1 MEATKRCPFCAEEI
15 LAAAVKC
22 RFCQSDLS
30 GSAPSQS
37 FSSAPRVATCRK
49 CNIALIP
56 ELRRKFVST
65 AGCFGALLF
74 LIGLIC
80 CITIVGLPIGLA
92 FMALGVVVSAVGGKK
107 TVMICPSCG
116 GRDMLLP
123 DLIESEP
130 ESWIRR
136 LTVLIVV
143 GGVAF
148 LIWLI
153 SSDH

>member
-1 MEATKRCPFCAEEI
+1 
-15 LAAAVKC
+15 
-22 RFCQSDLS
+22 
-30 GSAPSQS
+30 
-37 FSSAPRVATCRK
+37 
-49 CNIALIP
+49 
-56 ELRRKFVST
+56 
-65 AGCFGALLF
+65 
-74 LIGLIC
+74 
-80 CITIVGLPIGLA
+80 
-92 FMALGVVVSAVGGKK
+92 MALGVVVSAVGGKK